1 MPGLT
6 RAEVMKV
13 VNRWIGVSGGFLGD
27 FRYRTHADFYSEYC
41 DLDINPYDLNGTTRE
56 RFIEILSSAEP
67 ADQAKIVRGVLERF
81 PLGSDVG
88 NPATRTPELRAE
100 LLQIIQRVET
110 GAPIASPNPRIS
122 KEVVAR
128 AIADA
133 EALIR
138 ANGATSGVD
147 RVHTALHGYLIAVC
161 EDACLSYPPN
171 ASLTQVFKVVR
182 EGHPS
187 LQNLGPRSGD
197 LVQVLRAAATIMDS
211 LNPVRN
217 QATAVHPNEILLEQ
231 PEAMMVINIARTL
244 LHYLDAKLV

>member
-13 VNRWIGVSGGFLGD
+13 VNRWIGVSGGYLGD
-27 FRYRTHADFYSEYC
+27 FSYRTHADFYSEYC
-41 DLDINPYDLNGTTRE
+41 DLDINPYDLDGTTRE
-56 RFIEILSSAEP
+56 RFTHILSSAEP

-81 PLGSDVG
+81 PVGGGIGS
-88 NPATRTPELRAE
+88 PSTRTPELRAE
-100 LLQIIQRVET
+100 MLQVIQRLET
-110 GAPIASPNPRIS
+110 GAPVASQNPRIS

-133 EALIR
+133 ETLIR

-161 EDACLSYPPN
+161 EDVGLSYPRN
-171 ASLTQVFKVVR
+171 ASLTQVFKVIR

-187 LQNLGPRSGD
+187 LQNLDPRSGD
-197 LVQVLRAAATIMDS
+197 IVQVLRAAATIMDA

-217 QATAVHPNEILLEQ
+217 QATVAHPNETLLEQ

-244 LHYLDAKLV
+244 LQYLDAKLV